1 MLTLTV
7 QTFKHFLLLAIFA
20 LVPFINANAAGALVK
35 GCLKDAQTKEH
46 LEFVSVSIS
55 DANGKL
61 ITGSITDSNGC
72 FEINGIKAGKYQLTC
87 SFMGYEPL
95 NVDVTVAANGKTV
108 DIGERFLNPDSKALD
123 EVEVRAKAPQ
133 MRFELDRKV
142 FDATQD
148 LTAQAGSAS
157 DLLQNVPSV
166 DVDADG
172 TISLRGNSSV
182 TIWINGKASGLTAD
196 NQSDIL
202 QLIPAD
208 NIKQIEVITNPS
220 AKYSPEGT
228 AGIINIVLKDDRLV
242 GYYGSVKAGVNTRKG
257 YHVSTNI
264 NASNGKI
271 EGFINLARRLF
282 KMNGGNETFRENLLP
297 DGSVASTLSQEGD
310 NDRSFANWF
319 TRFGFTWHLT
329 QNDDLGANF
338 TGMKGEMDNENT
350 IDYAATQ
357 FAGVDIPTLLYT
369 SQRHTD
375 EDGDNGF
382 YSWSLN
388 YEHKWSESDKLNFIL
403 TNSRFKMDRTA
414 IYEQSFDYPD
424 FDEPDTY
431 QSQDAHVKDKSWETQ
446 LDYEAKFADVVS
458 FSTGYKGTF
467 QDNVGPTKTYSG
479 TSPDDVVL
487 DKSLYNDYSYKQ
499 NIHAGY
505 VTIGSKVSQ
514 FSFMVGLRGEY
525 WNFKTKSLSYSDAF
539 EGTSPGGDE
548 HDFFKLFPSA
558 FVSYALPGNNE
569 LQINYTRRLRRPWGG
584 QLNSFRNISDAQ
596 NISFG
601 NPELTPEYSNAYE
614 LNYIKTWDSGQTL
627 STSLYYRTTDDVMQR
642 IRFLIDD
649 VMYQTEE
656 NVAHRKNTGMEVV
669 GKNHFGSIFDL
680 TTTLNMY
687 YSVIDAFTFH
697 PDVSWLEGNNSD
709 VVVTGDKDED
719 FSWNVRAIAAF
730 NLPKSITFQA
740 TGDYNARQMIAQGH
754 RKAVYNLEFGAK
766 KGFLKDK
773 LIFNINGRNV
783 LNSRRFHAVTSAA
796 DFHQD
801 SKNWR
806 NKRTFSFTAT
816 WNFGDMNM
824 NKKRDRGRDND
835 DEEDQNRFSD

>member
-1 MLTLTV
+1 MIPCQLYPLASKHVADIAAALGLEPVIQFEDFYSTV
-7 QTFKHFLLLAIFA
+7 EVNAQKENGATYADLIRDIFGWSSR
-20 LVPFINANAAGALVK
+20 VPTQLINAYIR
-35 GCLKDAQTKEH
+35 
-46 LEFVSVSIS
+46 S
-55 DANGKL
+55 GKL
-61 ITGSITDSNGC
+61 
-72 FEINGIKAGKYQLTC
+72 FVVQR
-87 SFMGYEPL
+87 GYEA
-95 NVDVTVAANGKTV
+95 NVIDLTGAKITLPTVTHELMRTYYQRRKFSRTDTRERILRKIPPTKRSSGNSDSDYEYDGDNLLKKTV
-108 DIGERFLNPDSKALD
+108 STTTTSDGKEIRTETEYKYDTLDTGRKILVEEVTKKYVDDELD
-123 EVEVRAKAPQ
+123 ETTNTKYTP
-133 MRFELDRKV
+133 
-142 FDATQD
+142 
-148 LTAQAGSAS
+148 
-157 DLLQNVPSV
+157 LQQGLSHQ
-166 DVDADG
+166 
-172 TISLRGNSSV
+172 V
-182 TIWINGKASGLTAD
+182 T
-196 NQSDIL
+196 
-202 QLIPAD
+202 
-208 NIKQIEVITNPS
+208 
-220 AKYSPEGT
+220 
-228 AGIINIVLKDDRLV
+228 
-242 GYYGSVKAGVNTRKG
+242 
-257 YHVSTNI
+257 
-264 NASNGKI
+264 
-271 EGFINLARRLF
+271 
-282 KMNGGNETFRENLLP
+282 
-297 DGSVASTLSQEGD
+297 
-310 NDRSFANWF
+310 
-319 TRFGFTWHLT
+319 
-329 QNDDLGANF
+329 
-338 TGMKGEMDNENT
+338 
-350 IDYAATQ
+350 
-357 FAGVDIPTLLYT
+357 
-369 SQRHTD
+369 TD

-467 QDNVGPTKTYSG
+467 QDNVGPTETYSG

-669 GKNHFGSIFDL
+669 GKNRFGSIFDL

-835 DEEDQNRFSD
+835 EEEDQNRFSD